1 MSILIEKDYV
11 TLTPAYG
18 RDYANVHD
26 VNKAFADAKDFI
38 LQDIT
43 SRWFG
48 KPCSVLDFKKG
59 TKVRIRYN
67 KLRSVAIIEVE

>member
-1 MSILIEKDYV
+1 MSILFSQSYV

-26 VNKAFADAKDFI
+26 VKQAFLDGKDFI
-38 LQDIT
+38 LQDVT
-43 SRWFG
+43 SRWYG
-48 KPCSVLDFKKG
+48 KPCNVLDFKSG

-67 KLRSVAIIEVE
+67 KNRSVAIVEVP